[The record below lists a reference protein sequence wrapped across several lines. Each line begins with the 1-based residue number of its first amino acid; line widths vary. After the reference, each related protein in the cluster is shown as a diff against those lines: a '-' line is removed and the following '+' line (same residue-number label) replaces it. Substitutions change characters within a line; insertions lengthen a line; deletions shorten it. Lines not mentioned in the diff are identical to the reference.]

1 MYIHGRM
8 KSEHEI
14 MNQNT
19 QNKKKY
25 RLWRSNNGLLVV
37 YLEIHIYKL
46 CYRNTKAKR
55 QVYLYG
61 KKSCYLCVLV
71 HILHIFLFAF
81 HLSMAVHEDKFENT
95 LHLANSSFNHLV
107 CMIHSIRQAHYLHDS
122 LMASQARL
130 ENEKYYL
137 EVYFFSRKKNK
148 VTRSC
153 TGDPDAAW
161 V

>member
-1 MYIHGRM
+1 MWLTKCTNGVPLLDLNEQYF
-8 KSEHEI
+8 SI
-14 MNQNT
+14 MC
-19 QNKKKY
+19 
-25 RLWRSNNGLLVV
+25 GLV
-37 YLEIHIYKL
+37 
-46 CYRNTKAKR
+46 
-55 QVYLYG
+55 
-61 KKSCYLCVLV
+61 
-71 HILHIFLFAF
+71 HIFLFAF